1 MAAQRPSIVACL
13 TRSVKV
19 MGVPGQ
25 FTGGAEGGERDLVV
39 LDASDV
45 LPRCFPPAAVARCYE
60 APGTKSPHGIRSW
73 K

>member
-1 MAAQRPSIVACL
+1 
-13 TRSVKV
+13 

-60 APGTKSPHGIRSW
+60 VPGTKSPHGIRSW